1 MSTVLMVQRNSKFRV
16 LYYCTLPSCNITFH
30 AAAVILDSSVGMRGA
45 CPGEMLTYT
54 CTVKQGFQLD
64 WIVEPFLPATARI
77 QFTST
82 ESIGS
87 RLNCSTVATVQC
99 EDFDFVVTLTA
110 TANSTVVRGTTLAD
124 MTSTLAFTATARLN
138 GTVIQCR
145 GSTESGVPITNNTL
159 NVAGASI
166 LQHLTTRNR
175 H

>member
-1 MSTVLMVQRNSKFRV
+1 M
-16 LYYCTLPSCNITFH
+16 Y
-30 AAAVILDSSVGMRGA
+30 AAAVVLESSVGMGGA
-45 CPGEMLTYT
+45 CPEEMMTYT

-64 WIVEPFLPATARI
+64 WIVEPFLPATARV

-87 RLNCSTVATVQC
+87 RLNCSTVATVRC
-99 EDFDFVVTLTA
+99 EDFEFVATLTA

-138 GTVIQCR
+138 GTVVQCR

-166 LQHLTTRNR
+166 LQHMFLNN
-175 H
+175 